1 MRASSFDLDFGDVP
15 ARGPRHARRA
25 GVRAATGMGAAATLF
40 LTLAAFFAEPA
51 APPAE
56 GRVAVARTAPAPF
69 TKFTTKASMAEP
81 EPASAASGNPVAT
94 FDLVAPGFE
103 REARNV
109 ASDPAEGESGRID
122 RLTVGGFANAA
133 PFVRIDI
140 HHAPLAG
147 AANDDFFLDMTAHA
161 RDLGLN
167 VNRIGQ
173 PAPLATRFGAFE
185 TAEMRLSQPDV
196 AGARERACFA
206 ARLVGPDR
214 ALEIA
219 GVVCGGGARGPD
231 RAALACVL
239 DRLDY
244 APAGDAGAVS
254 EFFAAARTA
263 RDARGPAGVDPC
275 ALSPDDMTASI
286 PARPAHGRAGRRHR

>member
-15 ARGPRHARRA
+15 ARGPRRARRA
-25 GVRAATGMGAAATLF
+25 GARAATAMGAAATLF
-40 LTLAAFFAEPA
+40 LTLAGFFAEPA
-51 APPAE
+51 APPPE
-56 GRVAVARTAPAPF
+56 GRVAVARSAPAPF
-69 TKFTTKASMAEP
+69 TKFTTKASMAEA
-81 EPASAASGNPVAT
+81 EPAAAAPANPVAT

-103 REARNV
+103 REARTV
-109 ASDPAEGESGRID
+109 ASEPAEGARGRID

-140 HHAPLAG
+140 HHAPLG
-147 AANDDFFLDMTAHA
+147 DAATTDFFLDMSSHA

-167 VNRIGQ
+167 VSRIGQ
-173 PAPLATRFGAFE
+173 PTPLATRFGAFE
-185 TAEMRLSQPDV
+185 TAEMRLSQPDA

-214 ALEIA
+214 AVEIA
-219 GVVCGGGARGPD
+219 GVVCGGGAGAPD

-244 APAGDAGAVS
+244 APAGDSGAVGD
-254 EFFAAARTA
+254 FFAAARA
-263 RDARGPAGVDPC
+263 QHPAPNADPC
-275 ALSPDDMTASI
+275 VQAAGDITASI
-286 PARPAHGRAGRRHR
+286 PARTAHPRGGRRRR